1 LLGDATPLRWRGRKA
16 MAQEEPKTK
25 LPGGSEMRTKALV
38 KTGKKNWGIL
48 FAGFVLTVA
57 IVGTILQLTLPNRYG
72 HVVFVLILLLAA
84 YLFFVNQRFRDWF
97 LGKVETYGTT
107 PR

>member
-16 MAQEEPKTK
+16 MAQEELKTK
-25 LPGGSEMRTKALV
+25 LQGGSEMRTKALV
-38 KTGKKNWGIL
+38 KTGKKNWNIL
-48 FAGFVLTVA
+48 VASFALTVA
-57 IVGTILQLTLPNRYG
+57 IVGTIVQLTLPNLYG
-72 HVVFVLILLLAA
+72 LGVFVLFLALAA

-97 LGKVETYGTT
+97 LGKVETYRTT